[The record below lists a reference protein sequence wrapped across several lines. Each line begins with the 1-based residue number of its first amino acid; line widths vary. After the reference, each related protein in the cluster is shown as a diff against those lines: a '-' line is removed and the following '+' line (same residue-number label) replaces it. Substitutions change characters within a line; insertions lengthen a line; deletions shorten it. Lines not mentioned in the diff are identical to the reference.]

1 MVGPHRPV
9 VAYLDQEEVGSL
21 VVVHHTQVVED
32 HNHEVVADRSRL
44 VVGDHSLEVAV
55 HSQQVV
61 VHSPAAVVHILV
73 EVDRSQLAV
82 EVHNQLVVGHSQVVG
97 GGGGEGSLL
106 VEVVHILEVE
116 DHSHPDEAEVPD
128 VVVVRMAYNQLVVHV
143 EVVQLVVIDGHT
155 QVLLVVVDNLLVVVH
170 IQWEVAHVA

>member
-1 MVGPHRPV
+1 MVGPHRRV

-44 VVGDHSLEVAV
+44 VVDVHSLEVAV

-61 VHSPAAVVHILV
+61 VHSHAVVVHSLV

-82 EVHNQLVVGHSQVVG
+82 VHNQLVVDHSQQVVG
-97 GGGGEGSLL
+97 EGEGSLL
-106 VEVVHILEVE
+106 VEVDHILEVE
-116 DHSHPDEAEVPD
+116 DHSHPDEAEVRD

-143 EVVQLVVIDGHT
+143 EVAQLVVIDGHT
-155 QVLLVVVDNLLVVVH
+155 QVLLVVVDNLSVVVH
-170 IQWEVAHVA
+170 IQMEEAHVA

>member
-1 MVGPHRPV
+1 VVGPHRQV

-82 EVHNQLVVGHSQVVG
+82 EVRNQLVVGHSQVVG
-97 GGGGEGSLL
+97 GGEGSLL
-106 VEVVHILEVE
+106 VEVDHILEVE
-116 DHSHPDEAEVPD
+116 DHSHPDEVEVPD

-170 IQWEVAHVA
+170 IRWEVAHVA